1 MKKIDDTIK
10 EMQNYLKDLD
20 KDFNAK
26 VDKLSDEAKIKA
38 EELLNN
44 TKKTINN
51 SIKKVSDA
59 VEGIKN
65 DERLDDFLDEIKA
78 RSKEAVEYTKAKI
91 STIDK
96 DGDGK
101 ILDDLHDDIM
111 NEFNK
116 LKENEVYKKTS
127 VFIKDV
133 GSKINEYLQ
142 KPEVKAKIKKAKKTT
157 VNLAEKGVKGLK
169 KVLDTDE
176 EPKKAS
182 ATKKTAAKKTT
193 TTKKAATKKPA
204 AKKSK

>member
-26 VDKLSDEAKIKA
+26 VDKLSDEAKVKA
-38 EELLNN
+38 EELLNK
-44 TKKTINN
+44 TKKAVNN
-51 SIKKVSDA
+51 SIKKVNEA
-59 VEGIKN
+59 VDGIKN

-91 STIDK
+91 SSIDK
-96 DGDGK
+96 DSDGK
-101 ILDDLHDDIM
+101 ILDDLHDEIM
-111 NEFNK
+111 DEFNK

-133 GSKINEYLQ
+133 GTKINDYLQ

-157 VNLAEKGVKGLK
+157 VDLAEKGVKGLK
-169 KVLDTDE
+169 KVLDTE
-176 EPKKAS
+176 EKPKKNTT
-182 ATKKTAAKKTT
+182 TKKTTAKKT
-193 TTKKAATKKPA
+193 TTKKAASKKPA
-204 AKKSK
+204 TKKTK

>member
-26 VDKLSDEAKIKA
+26 VDKLSDEAKVKA
-38 EELLNN
+38 EELLNK
-44 TKKTINN
+44 TKKAVNN
-51 SIKKVSDA
+51 SIKKVNEA
-59 VEGIKN
+59 VDGIKN

-91 STIDK
+91 SSIDK

-101 ILDDLHDDIM
+101 ILDDLHDEIM
-111 NEFNK
+111 DEFNK

-133 GSKINEYLQ
+133 GTKINDYLQ

-157 VNLAEKGVKGLK
+157 VDLAEKGVKGLK
-169 KVLDTDE
+169 KVLDTE
-176 EPKKAS
+176 EKPKKNTT
-182 ATKKTAAKKTT
+182 TKKTTAKKT
-193 TTKKAATKKPA
+193 TTKKAASKKPA
-204 AKKSK
+204 TKKTK